1 MAERILLCLFSC
13 HEYSYT
19 LASMKDYF
27 DRPIV
32 DRVQGIRDS
41 WLKDVTCDY
50 KIFKGFGQGRT
61 PLPDEVFLPAIDD
74 YHHSADKLREMIKY
88 VLKKGYDRIAKIDDD
103 TWVYYDRLM
112 ANIPTADYVGSGRG
126 WNVEMQK
133 RFPTIFAPGFTY
145 WLSRKS
151 MEALMGSQAGIWA
164 EDRWCGEALYNK
176 GIHLTTDFRYHLCRP
191 SKTCQYLPESDL
203 FKSNDW
209 LTFHSASPDQMR
221 RLYEYRRRDENRS
234 NNSVNTYSGESS

>member
-1 MAERILLCLFSC
+1 MAGLGEEMEKILLAIFSC
-13 HEYSYT
+13 HSYEYN
-19 LASMKDYF
+19 LAGMKDYF

-88 VLKKGYDRIAKIDDD
+88 ALDQGYDRVFKIDDD
-103 TWVYYDRLM
+103 CYLWYDRLM
-112 ANIPTADYVGSGRG
+112 HNIPNSDYIGSGRG
-126 WNVEMQK
+126 WNVETAK
-133 RFPTIFAPGFTY
+133 RFPTIFAPGFSVWY
-145 WLSRKS
+145 SKKAMDVLVK
-151 MEALMGSQAGIWA
+151 APAGVYA
-164 EDRWCGEALYNK
+164 EDRWSGEALYNA

-191 SKTCQYLPESDL
+191 TKTNQWVSDSEL
-203 FKSNDW
+203 YKPNDW
-209 LTFHSASPDQMR
+209 LSVHSMSPQQMIQYHKSLKPS
-221 RLYEYRRRDENRS
+221 LYATS
-234 NNSVNTYSGESS
+234 